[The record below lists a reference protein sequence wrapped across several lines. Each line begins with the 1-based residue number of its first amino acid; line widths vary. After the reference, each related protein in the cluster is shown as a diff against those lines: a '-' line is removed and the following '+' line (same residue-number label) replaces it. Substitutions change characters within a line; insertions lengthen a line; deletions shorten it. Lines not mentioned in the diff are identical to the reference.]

1 MMTEVEE
8 RSSTATEVAWIPRA
22 KASISMKGRFSMYSQ
37 ETRGH
42 GPPLVRSFLEGRG
55 PGDPG
60 EDLEPGAGETAV
72 DADRERRTWRFVLG
86 GWGHDVPGPWDG
98 PRDGPD
104 RQDPAP
110 FALVGRSP
118 DSDLCVRDAAVSD
131 RHVYAHLDPRG
142 VYVVDLLTRTGTRIN
157 GLSQSADWL
166 RPDQSFEVA
175 GRRVTLLRMRINGE
189 VREPDPSDADLL
201 AETTQADLVGV
212 TLEPSQPSDPPWVLG
227 SELVFLGWSSSCG
240 IQIQDKRVARRTAPS
255 SAAGRAR
262 TSLT

>member
-1 MMTEVEE
+1 MPTE
-8 RSSTATEVAWIPRA
+8 S
-22 KASISMKGRFSMYSQ
+22 G
-37 ETRGH
+37 
-42 GPPLVRSFLEGRG
+42 G
-55 PGDPG
+55 PGGSYWTDG
-60 EDLEPGAGETAV
+60 DMMFRVHGTGREM
-72 DADRERRTWRFVLG
+72 DRIVKIRR
-86 GWGHDVPGPWDG
+86 
-98 PRDGPD
+98 
-104 RQDPAP
+104 P

-157 GLSQSADWL
+157 GLSQSAGWL
-166 RPDQSFEVA
+166 RPDQSFEMA

-240 IQIQDKRVARRTAPS
+240 IQIQNKRVARRTAPS
-255 SAAGRAR
+255 SGAGRAR